1 MYRGYQVKQGITT
14 LVNKLGQINKGKDF
28 EVVFR
33 GTGAATDITSTV
45 ILPRIDDDALVTTA
59 EFNRL
64 CGYVIHEVDGHVL
77 QTALIKVANPY
88 RHQLW
93 NALEDGWIE
102 GNTINSGRVPNAQRL
117 LTNLVE
123 YHYQQALDADIDW
136 ADPRQW
142 PFALALWSRR
152 YLRIRPPVPA
162 PIADIFDEAISRP
175 AAKSEDNL
183 EIARWVYD
191 QLDKYLRENDKPD
204 EPRPDSGDGDS
215 DGESGGESG
224 EDADSESGGD
234 SGGESGEDSD
244 GESGSDSGGDSDGA
258 PSGDSGGDSGD
269 DSGESSEGGAPDGYG
284 EGLSRIYDPT
294 AVEPTPDG
302 RIESVSERI
311 IRVDGER
318 EPYKEQDVPITHEVP
333 TSFGETG
340 YYCNRRFSGWKTIH
354 TPAKLRYELNRL
366 FEGSAREQWNNGQR
380 AGQINAG
387 ALARHSFDE
396 SVFRRRQE
404 EEGIDTALSIVI
416 DASGSTDCGRESG
429 EPAIYQA
436 ELATVEAIYDA
447 LRGTNV
453 SIETYCYGNQTV
465 RITNFGDG
473 VNVFRANVR
482 NAWNNTGLD
491 NNDLQPLIIAH
502 RSLLA
507 RPEKRKI
514 VLFLTDGG
522 VYAKEQVFK
531 QSVIGSNL
539 GITTIGVGIYCNLSG
554 IFPQYVNI
562 ARLKSLANTSFA
574 QIKLAA

>member
-1 MYRGYQVKQGITT
+1 MYRGYQVKQGIAT

-33 GTGAATDITSTV
+33 GNGAATDITSTV
-45 ILPRIDDDALVTTA
+45 FLPRIDDDAFVTTA

-77 QTALIKVANPY
+77 QTSTLSVSNVY
-88 RHQLW
+88 LHQLW

-102 GNTINSGRVPNAQRL
+102 GNTIDSGRVPNAQRL
-117 LTNLVE
+117 LTNLVD
-123 YHYQQALDADIDW
+123 YHYQQALEADIDW

-183 EIARWVYD
+183 KIARWVYD
-191 QLDKYLRENDKPD
+191 QLDEYLRENDKPD
-204 EPRPDSGDGDS
+204 EPRPDDESDDGESGEGSGGDSDGESGDDS

-224 EDADSESGGD
+224 ESGDGKSGGD
-234 SGGESGEDSD
+234 AGGE
-244 GESGSDSGGDSDGA
+244 
-258 PSGDSGGDSGD
+258 
-269 DSGESSEGGAPDGYG
+269 SGESSEGESPDGYG
-284 EGLSRIYDPT
+284 KGLGDIQDPT
-294 AVEPTPDG
+294 AVEPTPEG
-302 RIESVSERI
+302 RIESVSQRDS
-311 IRVDGER
+311 RVLAESY
-318 EPYKEQDVPITHEVP
+318 EPRKRQDVPITHEVP
-333 TSFGETG
+333 TSFGETA
-340 YYCNRRFSGWKTIH
+340 YHVSWRVDVKWKSIH

-387 ALARHSFDE
+387 ALSRHSFDDA
-396 SVFRRRQE
+396 VFRRRQE
-404 EEGIDTALSIVI
+404 DEGIDTALSIII
-416 DASGSTDCGRESG
+416 DASGSTEGAREKG
-429 EPAIYQA
+429 QPAIYQA
-436 ELATVEAIYDA
+436 EFATVEAIYNA

-453 SIETYCYGNQTV
+453 AIETYCYGDETV
-465 RITNFGDG
+465 RVTNFGDG
-473 VNVFRANVR
+473 LNVFRANA
-482 NAWNNTGLD
+482 NGAWKNTGLD
-491 NNDLQPLIIAH
+491 NNDLQPLLIAH

-522 VYAKEQVFK
+522 VYAKQEVFK
-531 QSVIGSNL
+531 QSVIGANL
-539 GITTIGVGIYCNLSG
+539 GITTIGVGIYCNLNG
-554 IFPQYVNI
+554 IFPQHVRINDL
-562 ARLKSLANTSFA
+562 RSLANTSFA

>member
-14 LVNKLGQINKGKDF
+14 LVNKLGQIAKGKDF

-33 GTGAATDITSTV
+33 GTGAATNITSEV
-45 ILPRIDDDALVTTA
+45 ILPRIDDDAFVTNA
-59 EFNRL
+59 EFNRY
-64 CGYVIHEVDGHVL
+64 CGYVIHEVLGHVL
-77 QTALIKVANPY
+77 QTSVINITNVYLQ
-88 RHQLW
+88 QLW

-102 GNTINSGRVPNAQRL
+102 GNTIASGEAPNAERL

-123 YHYQQALDADIDW
+123 YHYQQAIDADIDW

-175 AAKSEDNL
+175 SASSEDNL
-183 EIARWVYD
+183 EIARWVYS
-191 QLDKYLRENDKPD
+191 QLNEYLHNNSTPD
-204 EPRPDSGDGDS
+204 DPRPDESGDDS
-215 DGESGGESG
+215 EGEGGESG
-224 EDADSESGGD
+224 DDSDGESGGD
-234 SGGESGEDSD
+234 SGGESSKET
-244 GESGSDSGGDSDGA
+244 
-258 PSGDSGGDSGD
+258 
-269 DSGESSEGGAPDGYG
+269 PDGYG
-284 EGLSRIYDPT
+284 KGLGGVYNPT

-302 RIESVSERI
+302 RIESVPQRNHRI
-311 IRVDGER
+311 DCER
-318 EPYKEQDVPITHEVP
+318 ESYKQQDVPITHEVP
-333 TSFGETG
+333 TSFGESAE
-340 YYCNRRFSGWKTIH
+340 YVNRGFVTWKKIH

-387 ALARHSFDE
+387 ALSRHTFDDA
-396 SVFRRRQE
+396 VFRRRQE
-404 EEGIDTALSIVI
+404 DEGIDTALSIII
-416 DASGSTDCGRESG
+416 DASGSTEGGRCGDDG
-429 EPAIYQA
+429 QTIYQA
-436 ELATVEAIYDA
+436 EFAAVEAIYDA

-453 SIETYCYGNQTV
+453 AIETYCYGDETV

-473 VNVFRANVR
+473 VNVLRANAR
-482 NAWNNTGLD
+482 NAFNNTGYD

-522 VYAKEQVFK
+522 IYAEKEVFK
-531 QSVIGSNL
+531 QSVIGANV
-539 GITTIGVGIYCNLSG
+539 GITTIGVGIFCNLEG

-562 ARLKSLANTSFA
+562 ESLKALANTSFA